1 VLKAEAAA
9 ADLLLPHQLII
20 LLLRVAVVVD
30 ALFMRVK
37 KLVAGVE
44 LVDLDA
50 DL

>member
-1 VLKAEAAA
+1 VLKAAVA

-20 LLLRVAVVVD
+20 LLLQVAAVVDV
-30 ALFMRVK
+30 LILLLN